1 MTNITNQGERTMSKQ
16 IVQLNEQVI
25 KTELKELVR
34 QSVQEVL
41 NGFLDAEADRLTNAS
56 KYERT
61 EGRRD
66 TRAGHY
72 SRKLLTGAGEIELE
86 MPKLRTLTFETA
98 IIERYKRREASI
110 EEALVEMY
118 LAGVSTR
125 RVEDIT
131 EILWNARLSAG
142 TMSRLNGKVY
152 EQIEAWRQRPL
163 DGSYPYVYL
172 DGIYLKRN
180 WGGEYGNVAILV
192 AMAVNER
199 GEREVI
205 GAAEG
210 MKEDKSSWLAFL
222 RHLKE
227 RGLKG
232 TQLFVGDK
240 CLGLIESLAEVYPQ
254 ACYQRCMVHFYR
266 NIFSVVPRGKVKE
279 VAAMLKAIHAQED
292 KPAAMKKIG
301 DVVEKLKEMKLF
313 EAARKVESAAPETL
327 VYMDFPREHWRRIRS
342 NNAMERLNREIRR
355 RTKSIG
361 AFPEGQSA
369 LMLVCAR
376 LRHMEQS
383 EWGSKT
389 YLNMQ
394 LLEDCLPS

>member
-1 MTNITNQGERTMSKQ
+1 MSDK

-41 NGFLDAEADRLTNAS
+41 NSLLDAEADQLTNAH

-61 EGRRD
+61 EGRQD

-72 SRKLLTGAGEIELE
+72 TRKLLTGAGEVELE
-86 MPKLRTLTFETA
+86 VPKLRTLTFESA
-98 IIERYKRREASI
+98 IIERYRRRESSV

-125 RVEDIT
+125 RIEDIT
-131 EILWNARLSAG
+131 ELLWDAKLSAG
-142 TMSRLNGKVY
+142 TVSRLNGRVY
-152 EQIEAWRQRPL
+152 EQIEAWRKRPL
-163 DGSYPYVYL
+163 ERTYPYVFL
-172 DGIYLKRN
+172 DGVYLKRN
-180 WGGEYGNVAILV
+180 WGGEYENVAILI

-205 GAAEG
+205 GATEG
-210 MKEDKSSWLAFL
+210 MKEDKESWLAFL

-227 RGLKG
+227 RGLQG
-232 TQLFVGDK
+232 TQLFTADK
-240 CLGLIESLAEVYPQ
+240 CTGLIESMAEVFPQ
-254 ACYQRCMVHFYR
+254 ARYQRCVVHYYR
-266 NIFSVVPRGKVKE
+266 NIFSVVPRKKVKE
-279 VAAMLKAIHAQED
+279 IAAMLKAIHAQED
-292 KPAAMKKIG
+292 KVAALKKLG
-301 DVVEKLKEMKLF
+301 DVTEKLQDMKLY
-313 EAARKVESAAPETL
+313 EAAQKVEAAAIETL
-327 VYMDFPREHWRRIRS
+327 TFMDFPREHWRRILT
-342 NNAMERLNREIRR
+342 NNAIERLNREIKR

-361 AFPEGQSA
+361 AFPEGRSA

-383 EWGSKT
+383 EWGQKT

-394 LLEDCLPS
+394 HLEDYQPSDS